1 MFWNNSSAF
10 VVHSVDELGRG
21 DANGD
26 VDNGYGDVDENGGDG
41 RDCVGAGD
49 ADDDADDGGVR
60 CNGGAG
66 SPIRSSRSLLGKP
79 AGERLPWKTFSFS
92 SELDPNWTLVCN
104 CFANLS
110 YVSQL

>member
-1 MFWNNSSAF
+1 MHLWSTVWMNLEGEMPT
-10 VVHSVDELGRG
+10 VMLTMHCYC
-21 DANGD
+21 
-26 VDNGYGDVDENGGDG
+26 NGYGDVDENGGDG

-49 ADDDADDGGVR
+49 ADDGDDGGVR
-60 CNGGAG
+60 CNAGAG

-92 SELDPNWTLVCN
+92 SELDPNWTLVSN